1 MKKKLLIVAA
11 VLAVGI
17 CIVFASQS
25 NIYSKVISS
34 FESPTLYFNGITFD
48 RNATFDNYDA
58 SEQDLEK
65 YQNLTKKLVEI
76 LIEDIKNL
84 NVKKESKIES
94 SDNIVLGLEDD
105 DNLVYFYDNG
115 KILVEKEGR
124 YYGYSYV
131 PEDLNSILDALQ
143 QEITEYNQTAEN
155 WYMMVE

>member
-17 CIVFASQS
+17 CIVVASQS

-34 FESPTLYFNGITFD
+34 FENPTLYFNGITFD

-58 SEQDLEK
+58 SEQDLEG
-65 YQNLTKKLVEI
+65 YRNLTKKIVEI
-76 LIEDIKNL
+76 STEDIKNL

-105 DNLVYFYDNG
+105 NNLIYFYDNG
-115 KILVEKEGR
+115 KILVEKDGR

-143 QEITEYNQTAEN
+143 QEITEYNQAAEN